1 MEQECPQRER
11 KEIHKNK
18 LYIQYQTTI
27 KTVTETYIIN
37 KRFDTSS
44 EEDLSELEKTG
55 SLYQAGVDKQ
65 GRPVIV
71 FIGKAGHFLAGRQAG
86 HVG

>member
-1 MEQECPQRER
+1 M
-11 KEIHKNK
+11 
-18 LYIQYQTTI
+18 
-27 KTVTETYIIN
+27 
-37 KRFDTSS
+37 
-44 EEDLSELEKTG
+44 SELEKTG